1 MNVLF
6 ITPDFYPSS
15 TGFANATIN
24 LIEAI
29 LKYSNGKYKVFA
41 FTEQV
46 LGDNKEYEG
55 IEVYRYLNTGCT
67 NKFARL
73 QYERKRYNDI
83 KKYIQDKKIDIIFF
97 ETNTFPFL
105 QNWILNDFKD
115 KVYVRI
121 HSTADTE
128 VPIYGEHPTVG
139 SKISFKLMKKFMQKV
154 DNILATS
161 EFYLDFIKREYLDSN
176 VYTIWD
182 NKNYGILYNTSVEGM
197 KKAPH
202 QMKNHFM
209 TMGKMSS
216 NGITQKGITD
226 LIKGVYY
233 LKINNELPSDFKL
246 TIVGEGEKFDYI
258 KSLIDQYYIS
268 GYIVLIPR
276 ATHEEVLDM
285 ISKTKAIVLL
295 SRYEGQSM
303 FITESLS
310 AGKPLLLSDNN
321 GMQDMIIDGVNGFVT
336 RTGDPIGAAQNIKKI
351 CDMEEIDIIRMGRE
365 SRSIYENKFSPE
377 EVYKQFNYLISIH
390 EGN

>member
-73 QYERKRYNDI
+73 QYERKRYKDI

-226 LIKGVYY
+226 LIKGVCY

-258 KSLIDQYYIS
+258 KSLIDKYYIS
-268 GYIVLIPR
+268 GYIELIPR

-351 CDMEEIDIIRMGRE
+351 CNMEEIDIIRMGRE

>member
-55 IEVYRYLNTGCT
+55 IEVYRYWNTGCT

-73 QYERKRYNDI
+73 QYERKRYKDI

-258 KSLIDQYYIS
+258 KSLIDKYYIS
-268 GYIVLIPR
+268 GYIELIPR

-351 CDMEEIDIIRMGRE
+351 CNMEEIDIIRMGRE